1 MAVFDGLTGLD
12 FAYKGFQY
20 PLPPSWKRAVR
31 LEDQINWLLQA
42 LMAVN
47 DSGINDEEL
56 AKSIGAL
63 ADDLQA
69 QINDLQNG
77 WESGDSRLQ
86 EQIKNITAGLF
97 LVHNPITGSYDYHPV
112 AFRQLFDAS
121 RPFAAT
127 YADVDWLGIGKATE
141 HGTAQSAQYL
151 SYDDLDALEF
161 GSYANRDGA
170 MTGKATLFPAPG
182 PDSTGRMVTAEFAAT
197 DKVCYFSLDFY
208 GRFVLENAC
217 EKANKDKSLI
227 AMFNDALSCAITPTD
242 AIQDVEPGYDC
253 SPTIFST
260 YGEMDANGVLGYKE
274 NLQ

>member
-20 PLPPSWKRAVR
+20 PLPPSWKRAIR

-56 AKSIGAL
+56 TKAITAL

-69 QINDLQNG
+69 QINDLRNG
-77 WESGDSRLQ
+77 WESGDSLLQ

-97 LVHNPITGSYDYHPV
+97 LVHNPVTGSYNYHQV

-127 YADVDWLGIGKATE
+127 YADIDYLGIGEATAN
-141 HGTAQSAQYL
+141 GTAQTAQYL
-151 SYDDLDALEF
+151 SYNDLDALTY
-161 GSYANRDGA
+161 GSSPNRSGV
-170 MTGKATLFPAPG
+170 MTEDTTLLPAPG
-182 PDSTGRMVTAEFAAT
+182 PDASGRMATANYAAS
-197 DKVCYFSLDFY
+197 DEVCYFSLDFY
-208 GRFVLENAC
+208 GRFVLKNAC
-217 EKANKDKSLI
+217 EKAKKDQKLI
-227 AMFNDALSCAITPTD
+227 AMFNDALSCAITPST
-242 AIQDVEPGYDC
+242 AIQGVEPGYDY
-253 SPTIFST
+253 SPTIFNT
-260 YGEMDANGVLGYKE
+260 YGEIDAYGVLGYKE
-274 NLQ
+274 NL

>member
-20 PLPPSWKRAVR
+20 PLPPGWKRAVR

-56 AKSIGAL
+56 SKAISEL
-63 ADDLQA
+63 DTDLQG
-69 QINDLQNG
+69 QINDLRSG

-97 LVHNPITGSYDYHPV
+97 LVHNPITGSYDYHQV
-112 AFRQLFDAS
+112 AFRQIFDAC

-127 YADVDWLGIGKATE
+127 YADIDYLGIGEATA
-141 HGTAQSAQYL
+141 HGTAQTDQYL
-151 SYDDLDALEF
+151 SYADLDALTY
-161 GSYANRDGA
+161 GLSANRDGA
-170 MTGKATLFPAPG
+170 MPTWATLYPAPA
-182 PDSTGRMVTAEFAAT
+182 PDDTGRMVTAKYAT
-197 DKVCYFSLDFY
+197 TDEVCYFSLDFY
-208 GRFVLENAC
+208 GRFVLKNAC
-217 EKANKDKSLI
+217 EKGKKDASLI
-227 AMFNDALSCAITPTD
+227 ALFNDALSCAITPAA
-242 AIQDVEPGYDC
+242 AIQDIEPGFDYA
-253 SPTIFST
+253 PIIFKT

-274 NLQ
+274 NS

>member
-20 PLPPSWKRAVR
+20 PLPPSWKRAIR

-42 LMAVN
+42 LMSIN

-56 AKSIGAL
+56 TKAITAL
-63 ADDLQA
+63 ADDLQG
-69 QINDLQNG
+69 QINELRNG
-77 WESGDSRLQ
+77 WESGDSQLQ

-97 LVHNPITGSYDYHPV
+97 LVHNPVTGSYDYHQV

-127 YADVDWLGIGKATE
+127 YADIDYLGIGEATA
-141 HGTAQSAQYL
+141 HGTAQKAQYL
-151 SYDDLDALEF
+151 SYNDLDALTY
-161 GSYANRDGA
+161 GSGAN
-170 MTGKATLFPAPG
+170 TLCPAPG
-182 PDSTGRMVTAEFAAT
+182 PDATGRMVTAEYSAT

-208 GRFVLENAC
+208 GRFVLKNAC
-217 EKANKDKSLI
+217 EKAKKDKTLI
-227 AMFNDALSCAITPTD
+227 DMFNDALSCAITPSA
-242 AIQDVEPGYDC
+242 AIQDVAPGYNY
-253 SPTIFST
+253 SPTIFNT

-274 NLQ
+274 NL

>member
-1 MAVFDGLTGLD
+1 MTVFDGLTGLD

-42 LMAVN
+42 LMSVN
-47 DSGINDEEL
+47 DSGINDDEL
-56 AKSIGAL
+56 KQAISEL
-63 ADDLQA
+63 HTDLQD
-69 QINDLQNG
+69 QINDLRNG

-97 LVHNPITGSYDYHPV
+97 LVHNPVTGSCAYHQV
-112 AFRQLFDAS
+112 AFRQLFDAC

-127 YADVDWLGIGKATE
+127 YADIDYLGIGEATAHGTE
-141 HGTAQSAQYL
+141 HTAQYL
-151 SYDDLDALEF
+151 SYNDLDALTY

-170 MTGKATLFPAPG
+170 MTEGATLFPAPA
-182 PDSTGRMVTAEFAAT
+182 PDATGRMVTAEFSTT
-197 DKVCYFSLDFY
+197 DEVCYFSLDFY
-208 GRFVLENAC
+208 GRFVLKNAC
-217 EKANKDKSLI
+217 EKAKKDQTLI
-227 AMFNDALSCAITPTD
+227 AMFNDALNCTITPSA
-242 AIQDVEPGYDC
+242 AIQDVEPGYDY

-274 NLQ
+274 NL

>member
-20 PLPPSWKRAVR
+20 PSPPSWKRAIR

-56 AKSIGAL
+56 TKAITEL
-63 ADDLQA
+63 ADNLQG
-69 QINDLQNG
+69 QINGLRNG
-77 WESGDSRLQ
+77 WESGDSQLQ

-97 LVHNPITGSYDYHPV
+97 LVHNPVTGTCDYHQV

-127 YADVDWLGIGKATE
+127 YADIDYLGIDEATA
-141 HGTAQSAQYL
+141 HGTAQTSQYL
-151 SYDDLDALEF
+151 SYNDLDALTY
-161 GSYANRDGA
+161 GSDPNRDGA
-170 MTGKATLFPAPG
+170 VTTGATLYPSPAP
-182 PDSTGRMVTAEFAAT
+182 DATGRMVTAEFATT
-197 DKVCYFSLDFY
+197 DEVCYFSLDFY
-208 GRFVLENAC
+208 GRFVLKNAC
-217 EKANKDKSLI
+217 EKAKKDQTLI
-227 AMFNDALSCAITPTD
+227 AMFNDALSCAITPSA
-242 AIQDVEPGYDC
+242 AIQAVEPGYDY
-253 SPTIFST
+253 SPIIFST

-274 NLQ
+274 NL

>member
-47 DSGINDEEL
+47 ASGIND
-56 AKSIGAL
+56 
-63 ADDLQA
+63 DDLKQA
-69 QINDLQNG
+69 ISELGTDLQDQINELRRG

-97 LVHNPITGSYDYHPV
+97 LVHNPVTGSYDYHPV
-112 AFRQLFDAS
+112 AFRQLFDAC

-127 YADVDWLGIGKATE
+127 YADIDYLGIGEATV
-141 HGTAQSAQYL
+141 HGTAQTSQYL
-151 SYDDLDALEF
+151 SYNDLDALTY
-161 GSYANRDGA
+161 GSYENRDGA
-170 MTGKATLFPAPG
+170 MTEGATLYPAPA
-182 PDSTGRMVTAEFAAT
+182 PDATGRMVTAEFATT
-197 DKVCYFSLDFY
+197 DEVCYFSLDFY
-208 GRFVLENAC
+208 GRFVLKNAC
-217 EKANKDKSLI
+217 EKAKKDQTLI
-227 AMFNDALSCAITPTD
+227 AMFNAALSCAITPSA
-242 AIQDVEPGYDC
+242 AIQDVEPGYDY
-253 SPTIFST
+253 SPTIFNT

-274 NLQ
+274 NL